1 MWVNTEQAPPSPSST
16 HCTGVGEQLSSHP
29 PTGES
34 THNHCVPR
42 TPSLVCLIYRI
53 MAAFVFT
60 CCPFFNISQQ
70 ERHPYLSCFKKYIP
84 VPASPFLSNASHCW
98 RSSPKSQRRASIV
111 SLIHKS
117 MLVVPSLPR
126 PRSQNLSTKHGGK
139 PSGGDDQCQEG
150 EVGGRFGRLVVYKPD
165 TVEKIRKNT
174 FF

>member
-1 MWVNTEQAPPSPSST
+1 MFIIQRFWANCTIFNTKLTLSEACHLLLMQIQLATFYRFAIFQEEVWHRCVSRCIAVWVNTEQAPPSPSST

-29 PTGES
+29 PTRES

-42 TPSLVCLIYRI
+42 TPSLFCLIYRI

-98 RSSPKSQRRASIV
+98 RSSPKSQRRLLA
-111 SLIHKS
+111 
-117 MLVVPSLPR
+117 
-126 PRSQNLSTKHGGK
+126 
-139 PSGGDDQCQEG
+139 
-150 EVGGRFGRLVVYKPD
+150 
-165 TVEKIRKNT
+165 
-174 FF
+174 